1 MVTKVFCVSVPSS
14 SGLPSFS
21 KNQRRLDVVIVMS
34 LSPLHRGFL
43 PSEFL
48 EVRDEGDKSLC
59 PLFIGASFLRAGG
72 SPCMK
77 SYPRV
82 SVPSSS
88 GLPSFPHRKYLNAI
102 NYLQVVL
109 YNPRR
114 NSFGHARYPGI
125 LVHTAVNRLLVAAT
139 QPGAYTLFARIPA

>member
-1 MVTKVFCVSVPSS
+1 MVLICVVSVPSS
-14 SGLPSFS
+14 SGLPSFH
-21 KNQRRLDVVIVMS
+21 KQGELKGTIVEMS

-43 PSEFL
+43 PSE
-48 EVRDEGDKSLC
+48 EVALKT
-59 PLFIGASFLRAGG
+59 IGELI
-72 SPCMK
+72 
-77 SYPRV
+77 V